1 MRVLIDSGS
10 GCCNGVGRAI
20 STAEKYLSS
29 HERLFSLG
37 AIVHNDA
44 EIQRLAGL
52 GLRTVGYSDLPSCA
66 VPPFSS
72 GRTESRLRPI
82 PWPAMPGYRS

>member
-1 MRVLIDSGS
+1 MRILIDRGS

-20 STAEKYLSS
+20 STAEQYLSG
-29 HERLFSLG
+29 HDRLYSLG

-52 GLRTVGYSDLPSCA
+52 GLHTA
-66 VPPFSS
+66 
-72 GRTESRLRPI
+72 ESRRPPM
-82 PWPAMPGYRS
+82 PWPAKPECHS